1 MNQILPPFVEDA
13 EGCTALRWEK
23 WREHFDAYLLW
34 KNVEDHEEKFRTLML
49 FGGPDVRKIVGKII
63 VDDEHVINNR
73 YREALELLDAY
84 FVPRVS
90 RAYERQKFRQMVP
103 CDKEKLDTFV
113 VKLRKQAVHCDYGD
127 QMESII
133 VDQIIATTANAE
145 LRKKCLEKDRSLEEV
160 LGIGRTLESVAMQ
173 LTMWDQGTNKS
184 KAETVHIEETTSGN
198 AVLAVNSAKKYQR
211 NPRCF
216 RCDGRHLSSD
226 PACPA
231 KNQKCKSCNQT
242 GHFARCCFLRRKKVD
257 SPHPP
262 AEPEKKKRM
271 IRQVENVTTV
281 QRDNEDKDSDIFNL
295 FHLGSK
301 RTVRVEVG
309 GVPLPF
315 VIDTGADEDILS
327 ENDWQTLKQIGF
339 TAYSVRKGSTKVFK
353 AYGSSNPLIV
363 LGEVDTDVKIN
374 DRNIDTTFYVI
385 LGGKCSLLS
394 GSTAVTLGLVKFLN
408 TVDNN
413 SFPCLK
419 GKN

>member
-1 MNQILPPFVEDA
+1 MPPFVEDA

-90 RAYERQKFRQMVP
+90 KAYERQKFRQMVP

-133 VDQIIATTANAE
+133 VDQIIAMTANAE
-145 LRKKCLEKDRSLEEV
+145 LRKKCLEK
-160 LGIGRTLESVAMQ
+160 
-173 LTMWDQGTNKS
+173 
-184 KAETVHIEETTSGN
+184 
-198 AVLAVNSAKKYQR
+198 
-211 NPRCF
+211 
-216 RCDGRHLSSD
+216 D